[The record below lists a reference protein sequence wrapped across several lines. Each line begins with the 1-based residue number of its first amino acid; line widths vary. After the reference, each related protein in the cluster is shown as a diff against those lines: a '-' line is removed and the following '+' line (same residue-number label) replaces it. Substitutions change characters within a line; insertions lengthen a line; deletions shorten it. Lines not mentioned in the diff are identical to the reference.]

1 MRIESLS
8 KQAAMLHLDDGRQ
21 LALQFAPNSISLAW
35 AAQVIIR
42 LHFRTLRSAN
52 SPEETPL
59 FSLGSVEA
67 SAEWKAQLAPWLA
80 PVLEL
85 YSQYHG
91 GRVIIA
97 KSLGNELFKTPTMD
111 PPA

>member
-8 KQAAMLHLDDGRQ
+8 KQAAILHLEDGRQ
-21 LALQFAPNSISLAW
+21 LALRLEPHALVFACAG
-35 AAQVIIR
+35 QVIIR

-59 FSLGSVEA
+59 FSLESAEA
-67 SAEWKAQLAPWLA
+67 SPEWKAQLPPWLA
-80 PVLEL
+80 PALEL
-85 YSQYHG
+85 FNQYHG

-97 KSLGNELFKTPTMD
+97 KSLSIDLNL
-111 PPA
+111 PA